1 MELNYKNIKINT
13 IDNIYYVVIFIKK
26 ILNKI
31 VNSHFII
38 TIMKLKYII
47 IAFSL
52 LFTISC
58 NQNTST
64 EISATDITNTKTAD
78 GSTNGALPEIKFEE
92 ETHDFGRISQGEKV
106 AFGFKF
112 KNTGGSNLII
122 ASAAGSCGCTVP
134 EYPKKPILPGEEAI
148 VNVVFASEGKSGT
161 VEKSVTLVTNC
172 EPSTKIIYIK
182 ANIIV
187 PVSANPSD
195 LPTAH

>member
-1 MELNYKNIKINT
+1 
-13 IDNIYYVVIFIKK
+13 
-26 ILNKI
+26 
-31 VNSHFII
+31 
-38 TIMKLKYII
+38 MKLNYII
-47 IAFSL
+47 ISTSL
-52 LFTISC
+52 FFALSCGQTGSKDIST
-58 NQNTST
+58 N
-64 EISATDITNTKTAD
+64 DVTNTKTAD
-78 GSTNGALPEIKFEE
+78 GSSNGALPEIKFDE
-92 ETHDFGRISQGEKV
+92 ETHDFGRITQGEKV

-134 EYPKKPILPGEEAI
+134 EYPKKPILPGEEAT
-148 VNVVFASEGKSGT
+148 VSVVFSSEGKSGI

-182 ANIIV
+182 AEIIV